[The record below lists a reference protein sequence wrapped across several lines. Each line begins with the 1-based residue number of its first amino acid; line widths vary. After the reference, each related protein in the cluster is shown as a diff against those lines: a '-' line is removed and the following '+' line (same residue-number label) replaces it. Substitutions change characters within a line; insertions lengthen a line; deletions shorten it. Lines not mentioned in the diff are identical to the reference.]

1 VSSSGEIDM
10 TAFDRLKF
18 LADRQ
23 GMSINDVESKIGL
36 GTNTL
41 YSWKKKVPSGTN
53 LQKVA
58 ELFNVSVDYLLGRTD
73 NPKVNTDDS
82 LLAAHIADDVT
93 EEEMEEIKQFIEF
106 IKSKR

>member
-1 VSSSGEIDM
+1 M

-41 YSWKKKVPSGTN
+41 YSWKKKVPSCTN

-58 ELFNVSVDYLLGRTD
+58 DFFNVSVDYLLGRTD
-73 NPKVNTDDS
+73 NPKVNDDEN

-93 EEEMEEIKQFIEF
+93 EEELEEIKQFIEF